1 MTTLAK
7 IMLLF
12 LAIAIAGCARPA
24 PVFRPVPL
32 KATALA
38 LPKPLQ
44 DLPQQAVI
52 APPKT
57 FWLTWDG
64 HGETQWL
71 VSTGPARGS
80 VTNTSIVTTNRVL
93 HQAGIHYDVR
103 GMATDGTSSTATYWP
118 SNQVQEVRAQV
129 LAGIN
134 GPVISD
140 EVWITEYTNNPS
152 GDRLF
157 LRAYQKF
164 LRWQ

>member
-1 MTTLAK
+1 MTTIAK
-7 IMLLF
+7 ILLLF
-12 LAIAIAGCARPA
+12 LLIAIAGCNSTA
-24 PVFRPVPL
+24 PVFKPVAIKPTVL
-32 KATALA
+32 T

-52 APPKT
+52 APP

-71 VSTGPARGS
+71 VSTGPARGV
-80 VTNTSIVTTNRVL
+80 VTNTSIATINRVL
-93 HQAGIHYDVR
+93 HQSGIHYDVKA
-103 GMATDGTSSTATYWP
+103 MAADGTSSTATYWP
-118 SNQVQEVRAQV
+118 SNQVQEIRAQI
-129 LAGIN
+129 LAGVN

-140 EVWITEYTNNPS
+140 EVWISEYTNNPT